1 MVRKCSR
8 VAVIGA
14 GPAGA
19 IVTDAL
25 IKEHKF
31 DTVRVFERKH
41 VAGGTWYGLYIL
53 TTYVHGLIDSL
64 GCILPIFHR
73 KSLHCTLS

>member
-1 MVRKCSR
+1 MVLKCSR

-41 VAGGTWYGLYIL
+41 VAGGTWYSPYTPKAVL
-53 TTYVHGLIDSL
+53 HDLIDSL
-64 GCILPIFHR
+64 GCILPIYHR
-73 KSLHCTLS
+73 TSLR